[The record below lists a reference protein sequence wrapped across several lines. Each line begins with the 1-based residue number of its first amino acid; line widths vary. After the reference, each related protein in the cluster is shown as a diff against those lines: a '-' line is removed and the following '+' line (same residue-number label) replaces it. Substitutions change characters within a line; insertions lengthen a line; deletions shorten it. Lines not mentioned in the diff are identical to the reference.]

1 MNELS
6 YKSRLKPTRT
16 ALLFWCLF
24 IGIGAVVG
32 AVCMFIKPDGSLLQM
47 QNMLPYFK
55 KLPLADILYQ
65 NYIFPGVAL
74 LIINGLTNLTAAVL
88 LFRKKPLGIRLGMC
102 FGVTLMLW
110 ICIQFY
116 MFPFNFLSTVYF
128 IFGMIQ
134 FFTGYAALV
143 FEKQE
148 SFHFDP
154 AEYPNVGT
162 NPRLLV
168 VYFSRMG
175 YTKKLAYEAANKT
188 GAAIYEIRAT
198 EHTSGTTGFRWCGR
212 YGMHR
217 WPMPIEPIHIAL
229 QGYDHVTICTPVWV
243 FSLASPMREFCRQ
256 ARSKLRQ
263 ADYILCHHMKCRFQN
278 VAKEMD
284 VLLDIQHTD
293 MKSVCCRKGRYL

>member
-1 MNELS
+1 MIEKQK
-6 YKSRLKPTRT
+6 KSRLNPTRT

-24 IGIGAVVG
+24 VGIGAVVG
-32 AVCMFIKPDGSLLQM
+32 ALCMLIRPDGSLLQM
-47 QNMLPYFK
+47 QNMLLYFK

-74 LIINGLTNLTAAVL
+74 LIVNGITNLTAAVL
-88 LFRKKPLGIRLGMC
+88 LLRKNPLGIRLGMF

-116 MFPFNFLSTVYF
+116 MFPPNFLSTSYF

-148 SFHFDP
+148 NFHFDP
-154 AEYPNVGT
+154 TEYPNVGT

-168 VYFSRMG
+168 VFFSRMG
-175 YTKKLAYEAANKT
+175 YTKKLAYEAANKS
-188 GAAIYEIRAT
+188 GAAVYEIRAT
-198 EHTSGTTGFRWCGR
+198 EHTEGTWGFWWCGR

-217 WPMPIEPIHIAL
+217 WPMPIEPIRIAL
-229 QGYDHVTICTPVWV
+229 KGYDHVTICTPVWV
-243 FSLASPMREFCRQ
+243 FSLASPVREFCRQ
-256 ARSKLRQ
+256 ARGNIRQ

-284 VLLDIQHTD
+284 ALLAIDHTH
-293 MKSVCCRKGRYL
+293 MKSVCCREGRYL

>member
-1 MNELS
+1 M
-6 YKSRLKPTRT
+6 KPTRT

-88 LFRKKPLGIRLGMC
+88 LFRKKPLGIRLGMF

-148 SFHFDP
+148 SIHFDP

-217 WPMPIEPIHIAL
+217 WPMPIEPIHAAL

-256 ARSKLRQ
+256 ARGKIRQ
-263 ADYILCHHMKCRFQN
+263 ADYILCHHMKCPFKN

-284 VLLDIQHTD
+284 TLLGIRYSEMQ
-293 MKSVCCRKGRYL
+293 SICCRKGRYR